1 MTQAFKIAYIGLGSN
16 LGNRAEHIHNAVQA
30 LNCKNIQI
38 CAVSNL
44 YETNPVEVTEQQPK
58 YLNAV
63 IRISTDFSMTD
74 LHQLTMT
81 IEQSMGRLNKGQ
93 RQPRTIDLDILLYDT
108 DTFFSDTLE
117 IPHPR
122 MTQRQFVLVP
132 LRDVLT
138 TGWPSYFP
146 DINQLCESFED
157 SVEVIETEIE
167 L

>member
-1 MTQAFKIAYIGLGSN
+1 MREINLSKSLELQLVVTGSHLSKRHGYTVN
-16 LGNRAEHIHNAVQA
+16 EI
-30 LNCKNIQI
+30 KNDGF
-38 CAVSNL
+38 
-44 YETNPVEVTEQQPK
+44 
-58 YLNAV
+58 V
-63 IRISTDFSMTD
+63 INSC
-74 LHQLTMT
+74 
-81 IEQSMGRLNKGQ
+81 
-93 RQPRTIDLDILLYDT
+93 LDIELDEDRNNNVCSSISRCIKL
-108 DTFFSDTLE
+108 FSDTLE